1 MARDVPVSLRAHL
14 SHPGLIVFLSWTTQ
28 GGGVA
33 VPDLGWWFCT
43 DVKVKMFLN
52 GLGMCFFF
60 TTPVPAPLPFSPP
73 SFTCFSFLNHAGF
86 PTKGGGSYVPV
97 TDISF
102 CSTCKIPYFPPC
114 PPFSP
119 SLLVSLSSIT
129 QGDGVTVQQSRNVPH
144 SVYIYCS
151 F

>member
-1 MARDVPVSLRAHL
+1 M
-14 SHPGLIVFLSWTTQ
+14 
-28 GGGVA
+28 A
-33 VPDLGWWFCT
+33 VPDLGWWFLYRCKGKN
-43 DVKVKMFLN
+43 VSEW
-52 GLGMCFFF
+52 LGHVFFF

-129 QGDGVTVQQSRNVPH
+129 QGDGVTVQQSRNMPH